1 MGLFADVSIW
11 WRTMEEAGRPAS
23 NQRRD
28 LTDED
33 RLAWDEAQDQRMR
46 KTKPETLDDIRA
58 LIRHRNPIRWRQVQ
72 KDYRWVQ
79 KEMKR
84 LGLNPED
91 ARYIL

>member
-1 MGLFADVSIW
+1 MGLFADISVW
-11 WRTMEEAGRPAS
+11 WRTMEEAGHPPP
-23 NQRRD
+23 NKPRD

-33 RLAWDEAQDQRMR
+33 RLAWDDALDQRAR

-58 LIRHRNPIRWRQVQ
+58 LIRHRNPIRWRNLQ

-79 KEMKR
+79 KEMKK